1 LAFREVA
8 VTEIREVLRGWL
20 SGAGLRRVA
29 EQAGVDRKTARRYVE
44 AAIAAGLARDG
55 GAGQLT
61 DGLIGQVAQAVRPA
75 RPGGHGLAWEQLEA
89 RQAEI
94 GAKVAAGLSVVKIGR
109 LLGGQGV
116 VVPYRTLHRFC
127 VERCGFGTTAAT
139 VRVADGEPG
148 SEVQVDFG
156 YLGMLVDPVSGQRRK
171 VHALIFT
178 ACYSRHMF
186 VWLSFSQTLAAVI
199 AGCQAAWEF
208 FGGAFRVVVCDNA
221 SAIVADADPVNPRFT
236 AGWLDYAQHCGLATD
251 AARVRSPKDKPRVE
265 RAVQYVRGNFF
276 AGETFAGLADA
287 QQRAEAWCRQVAGT
301 RIHGTIQAR
310 PGEVFAEC
318 EAHLLLPVPP
328 PYDVPVFT
336 TVKVHR
342 DFHVEVAR
350 SLYSAPQ
357 QYLGR
362 HLDARA
368 DSALVKLY
376 HRGVLVKTHPRAEP
390 GRRVT
395 DPADL
400 PAHKSTY
407 AMRDVQALAAAARRH
422 GDAIGVYA
430 DRLLDTDLPWTRM
443 RQVYRLLGL
452 IRRYGPGPVEAACQ
466 RALDLDVVNVTKIAS
481 MREKATEN
489 NPLPPEPATAAAARF
504 ARDPAEY
511 RPVQLTLLDG
521 GKAGT
526 R

>member
-8 VTEIREVLRGWL
+8 VTEIREVLRAWL
-20 SGAGLRRVA
+20 AGAGLRRVA

-44 AAIAAGLARDG
+44 AAVAAGLSRDG
-55 GAGQLT
+55 GEGQLA

-75 RPGGHGLAWEQLEA
+75 RPGGHGLAWDLLEA
-89 RQAEI
+89 RHADI
-94 GAKVAAGLSVVKIGR
+94 KAKVDAGLSVVKIGR
-109 LLGGQGV
+109 LLEGQGV
-116 VVPYRTLHRFC
+116 MVPYRTLHRFC
-127 VERCGFGTTAAT
+127 VERCGFGTTGAT

-156 YLGMLVDPVSGQRRK
+156 YLGLLADPVSGQRRK

-186 VWLSFSQTLAAVI
+186 VWLSFSQTLTAVI

-221 SAIVADADPVNPRFT
+221 SAIVSDADPVNPRFT

-276 AGETFAGLADA
+276 AGETFHGLADA
-287 QQRAEAWCRQVAGT
+287 QERAEAWCRQVAGM

-310 PGEVFAEC
+310 PAEVFAAHEG
-318 EAHLLLPVPP
+318 HLLLPVPGT
-328 PYDVPVFT
+328 YDVPVFT

-368 DSALVKLY
+368 DRSLVKLY

-390 GRRVT
+390 GRRIT

-400 PAHKSTY
+400 PEHKSTY
-407 AMRDVQALAAAARRH
+407 AMRDVNALSAAAARH
-422 GDAIGVYA
+422 GDAIGVE
-430 DRLLDTDLPWTRM
+430 L
-443 RQVYRLLGL
+443 VKSS
-452 IRRYGPGPVEAACQ
+452 V
-466 RALDLDVVNVTKIAS
+466 
-481 MREKATEN
+481 
-489 NPLPPEPATAAAARF
+489 
-504 ARDPAEY
+504 
-511 RPVQLTLLDG
+511 
-521 GKAGT
+521 
-526 R
+526 